1 MHTNYQVPNQHPPP
15 QPPSTS
21 VRPDAMVQSCPT
33 ACPPGQARLKP
44 RALLALAPARAA
56 WAWGLALLGG
66 GILLGQANPAQ
77 AELLYRL
84 DPRCSLKGAAT
95 VPCTVEAIEEGGATL
110 YRHQIGG
117 SSGTAP
123 RVETVRILAKPVRMA
138 RWDQASK
145 AFVSLT
151 GAAARFS
158 TNTVCF
164 NGSDLCVVNPNYLN
178 SVRQANSS
186 ATEGRDLVRVHF
198 GADGRIDASCYD
210 AGCSLVQ
217 P

>member
-1 MHTNYQVPNQHPPP
+1 M
-15 QPPSTS
+15 
-21 VRPDAMVQSCPT
+21 A
-33 ACPPGQARLKP
+33 APGA
-44 RALLALAPARAA
+44 
-56 WAWGLALLGG
+56 
-66 GILLGQANPAQ
+66 
-77 AELLYRL
+77 
-84 DPRCSLKGAAT
+84 GAAAFLAEGEAA
-95 VPCTVEAIEEGGATL
+95 VVEASREVAF
-110 YRHQIGG
+110 
-117 SSGTAP
+117 P
-123 RVETVRILAKPVRMA
+123 VERA
-138 RWDQASK
+138 
-145 AFVSLT
+145 LT

>member
-1 MHTNYQVPNQHPPP
+1 MAHPCR
-15 QPPSTS
+15 S
-21 VRPDAMVQSCPT
+21 SCPLGQVQRT
-33 ACPPGQARLKP
+33 AQG
-44 RALLALAPARAA
+44 
-56 WAWGLALLGG
+56 WGWGWGLALLCG
-66 GILLGQANPAQ
+66 GILMGQANPAQ

-84 DPRCSLKGAAT
+84 DTRCSLQGAAT
-95 VPCTVEAIEEGGATL
+95 VPCSVDAIGEGGATL

-117 SSGTAP
+117 TGGTAP
-123 RVETVRILAKPVRMA
+123 RLETVRILVKPVRMA

-178 SVRQANSS
+178 SVRQANST

-210 AGCSLVQ
+210 AGCSVVQ

>member
-1 MHTNYQVPNQHPPP
+1 MAHPCR
-15 QPPSTS
+15 S
-21 VRPDAMVQSCPT
+21 AY
-33 ACPPGQARLKP
+33 PPGQP
-44 RALLALAPARAA
+44 QG
-56 WAWGLALLGG
+56 WGWGLALLCG
-66 GILLGQANPAQ
+66 GILLGQAKPAQ

-84 DPRCSLKGAAT
+84 DTRCSL
-95 VPCTVEAIEEGGATL
+95 
-110 YRHQIGG
+110 Q
-117 SSGTAP
+117 
-123 RVETVRILAKPVRMA
+123 
-138 RWDQASK
+138 
-145 AFVSLT
+145 

-210 AGCSLVQ
+210 AGCSVVQ